1 MLHYKICV
9 TLVLVFVLTAVV
21 LVMIGFQEV
30 VKHTITNLLVK
41 LKILSGMLGGDR
53 KSTRLNSSHQII
65 SYAVFCLKK
74 KTEFGKGRISPM
86 VDRSTC
92 ATCTQ
97 IHVT

>member
-74 KTEFGKGRISPM
+74 KTEYRQHRHTHNQPLREPKPPPRPL
-86 VDRSTC
+86 
-92 ATCTQ
+92 Q
-97 IHVT
+97 H

>member
-74 KTEFGKGRISPM
+74 KTQFQLPLLATDHKGPP
-86 VDRSTC
+86 VKPPHDPDDE
-92 ATCTQ
+92 
-97 IHVT
+97 